1 MKKILLASLL
11 SLNLAGAQ
19 GANIC
24 GPQTDSFAFIVDTSG
39 SMMETFEEAK
49 DKAGVTDDSPV
60 NKLKISEASKLLIEK
75 VANAIG
81 EDKMTSSLYSVSP
94 FAELAPL
101 SERSGLDFKTLTDK
115 KFNTTLEV
123 FGRPSWIGSR
133 AEEFFHKASA
143 GKNTV
148 ILITDGALTDELNN
162 PIESLEAFRRANPE
176 ARIYVISAAYTQ
188 EAKTQVSALNG
199 QTFMPIIN
207 LETLVS
213 DEKFFNDFV
222 SAAIFNRCD
231 ERIELKGINFAFD
244 KATLDQKSRDILRQA
259 LEVVKSRPITD
270 ALLIQGWTDSVGSD
284 SYNKKLSARRAQ
296 AVKNYLIQNGV
307 DADRITVRGEGK
319 SFKYNNQTP
328 KDGTPTAELR
338 LFSQTNWN

>member
-1 MKKILLASLL
+1 M
-11 SLNLAGAQ
+11 
-19 GANIC
+19 
-24 GPQTDSFAFIVDTSG
+24 
-39 SMMETFEEAK
+39 
-49 DKAGVTDDSPV
+49 
-60 NKLKISEASKLLIEK
+60 
-75 VANAIG
+75 
-81 EDKMTSSLYSVSP
+81 
-94 FAELAPL
+94 
-101 SERSGLDFKTLTDK
+101 
-115 KFNTTLEV
+115 
-123 FGRPSWIGSR
+123 
-133 AEEFFHKASA
+133 
-143 GKNTV
+143 
-148 ILITDGALTDELNN
+148 ILITDGALTEELNN

-259 LEVVKSRPITD
+259 LEVVKSRPMTD

-284 SYNKKLSARRAQ
+284 LYNKKLSARRAQ

-307 DADRITVRGEGK
+307 DADRITVRGKGK

-328 KDGTPTAELR
+328 EGRYANRRAEII
-338 LFSQTNWN
+338 FSN

>member
-1 MKKILLASLL
+1 MKKTLLTTLFMMAFASVQ
-11 SLNLAGAQ
+11 ATE
-19 GANIC
+19 IC
-24 GPQTDSFAFIVDTSG
+24 GPQTDSFAIVIDASG
-39 SMMETFEEAK
+39 SMMQTFGDAK
-49 DKAGVTDDSPV
+49 DRAELKDNAEINSE
-60 NKLKISEASKLLIEK
+60 KISTAAKTLIEK
-75 VANAIG
+75 IG
-81 EDKMTSSLYSVSP
+81 DKIGTNKMNSSLYSIAP

-101 SERSGLDFKTLTDK
+101 AERTGIEYKTLTRE
-115 KFNTTLEV
+115 KFNSNMEV
-123 FGRPSWIGSR
+123 FGRPTLVSER
-133 AEEFFHKASA
+133 ANQHFHQTVS

-148 ILITDGALTDELNN
+148 IFITDGGFTEGINDPVKVLSDYRKIN
-162 PIESLEAFRRANPE
+162 PN
-176 ARIYVISAAYTQ
+176 ARLFIVSAAYINDN
-188 EAKTQVSALNG
+188 KDQVNALNG

-213 DEKFFNDFV
+213 DEKFFNDFI

-259 LEVVKSRPITD
+259 LEAVKSRPITD

-284 SYNKKLSARRAQ
+284 LYNKKLSARRAQ

-328 KDGTPTAELR
+328 EGRYANRRAEII
-338 LFSQTNWN
+338 FSN